1 MIGLLVPALSAAVGL
16 YVVILLFGSVKVPVP
31 PVTLQVVLAVKVDE
45 AVEIEY

>member
-1 MIGLLVPALSAAVGL
+1 MIGLLVPALSAGDGL
-16 YVVILLFGSVKVPVP
+16 YVVISLFGSVKFPVP